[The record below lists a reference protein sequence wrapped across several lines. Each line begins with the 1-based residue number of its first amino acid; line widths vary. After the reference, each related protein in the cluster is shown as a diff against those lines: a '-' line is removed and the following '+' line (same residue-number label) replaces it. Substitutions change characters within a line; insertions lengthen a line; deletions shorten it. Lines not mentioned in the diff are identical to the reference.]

1 MRTRFTKNSSSTCR
15 KLLNRFESEWPEE
28 LKNLRSKN
36 KKEGK
41 RKSMRNWRKDSN
53 RMLTS

>member
-1 MRTRFTKNSSSTCR
+1 MRTRFTKNRSSTCR